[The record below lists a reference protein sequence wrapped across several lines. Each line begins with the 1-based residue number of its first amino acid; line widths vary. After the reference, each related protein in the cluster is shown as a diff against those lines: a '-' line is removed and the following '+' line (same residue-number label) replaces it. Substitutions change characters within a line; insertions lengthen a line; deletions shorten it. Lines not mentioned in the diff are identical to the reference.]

1 MSAYHRLLKEKFSNT
16 TAEFAMSR
24 FAEAVAENVFNGI
37 FSDFNQDMRKQHSM

>member
-1 MSAYHRLLKEKFSNT
+1 MPRFEERYLYALENMR
-16 TAEFAMSR
+16 FAR

>member
-1 MSAYHRLLKEKFSNT
+1 MPRFEERYLYALENRR
-16 TAEFAMSR
+16 FAR